1 MATRSIE
8 DIIDRVKVYAES
20 EVRQKAKEY
29 DEKEQFPQDTF
40 DYLSDL
46 GVLRIPFN
54 KQYGGLEGTFSD
66 SLKVAQVVSREC
78 TSTGSV
84 LLTQISFGITPI
96 HQYGTEKQKQRYLP
110 ALLSGE
116 MLGAFALNELE
127 SGSDIHKMETIAVE
141 KEHHWELNGSKTYIS
156 HAGKAGIYSV
166 VSRTLSLDGEEGY
179 GIFLIEPGMP
189 GFTVGPQEE
198 KMGIRGMPVASLGFD
213 QVEVPREF
221 VLGGSPGGI
230 EQCRSIK
237 DYNKLFV
244 AAQSIGIAEGVFERA
259 LTYMQKDRRFGQRL
273 IDLPNNQHKMADAYT
288 EISAAKALLTQV
300 DEYRTEDV
308 RMYAMIKLKASSVAV
323 ETAELAMQLT
333 GGYGYMRDNDIERF
347 VRDAQLTRIYG
358 GGSDTQRCIVSQ
370 PWKAVN
376 RQRNEE

>member
-8 DIIDRVKVYAES
+8 DIIERVTVYAES
-20 EVRQKAKEY
+20 EVRGKAKEY
-29 DEKEQFPQDTF
+29 DENEQFPQETF
-40 DYLSDL
+40 DYLADL

-54 KQYGGLEGTFSD
+54 RQYGGLEGTFSD

-96 HQYGTEKQKQRYLP
+96 HQYGTEEQKQRYLP

-116 MLGAFALNELE
+116 ILGAFAMNELDA
-127 SGSDIHKMETIAVE
+127 GSDFKKMETIAVE
-141 KEHHWELNGSKTYIS
+141 KDTHWELNGSKNYIS

-179 GIFLIEPGMP
+179 GIFLVEAGMA

-213 QVEVPREF
+213 QVEIPKNL

-230 EQCRSIK
+230 EQCCAIK

-244 AAQSIGIAEGVFERA
+244 SAQSIGIAEGVFERA

-273 IDLPNNQHKMADAYT
+273 IDLPTNQHKMADAYT
-288 EISAAKALLTQV
+288 EICAAKALLGQV
-300 DEYRTEDV
+300 NEYRAEEART
-308 RMYAMIKLKASSVAV
+308 YAMIKLKASSVAV

-358 GGSDTQRCIVSQ
+358 GGSDAQRCIVSQ
-370 PWKAVN
+370 PWIATNK
-376 RQRNEE
+376 RRNEE